1 MAINNA
7 SVVNTTSKYIVKS
20 TGIGS
25 ETDQELVDANA
36 LTGGTNESLV
46 CLIECFYLIEGTG
59 KLTISA
65 AVDAEYDEQAEAA
78 GTQVRK
84 DLVLTGNGKYG
95 LRPSQLKFGN
105 DKIFKLTTDSNVRNY
120 LLVTEFRRESN
131 G

>member
-46 CLIECFYLIEGTG
+46 CLIECFYQIEGAGT
-59 KLTISA
+59 LTIST
-65 AVDAEYDEQAEAA
+65 DSES
-78 GTQVRK
+78 T
-84 DLVLTGNGKYG
+84 DLTLTGKGKYG
-95 LRPSQLKFGN
+95 LRPNQLKYGN
-105 DKIFKLTTDSNVRNY
+105 DKIFNLTTDSNIKSY
-120 LLVTEFRRESN
+120 LLVTEFRRN
-131 G
+131 